1 MTLFEAL
8 RCTKTDFTENLLIL
22 FVKSILAKVDS
33 KIAKMTL
40 FEALKCIII
49 DFTENLRI
57 FSFLKSF
64 VKSIMEK
71 IGFQKLPK

>member
-8 RCTKTDFTENLLIL
+8 RCTKTDFTEIN
-22 FVKSILAKVDS
+22 FGKTRVS
-33 KIAKMTL
+33 KIAKMTF
-40 FEALKCIII
+40 FEALKCIKI